1 MHALI
6 QRISDLFRPHAGWLT
21 LLAAVCLAGIG
32 IAAIATVPLDA
43 GGAGTDYAVK
53 QTKWLIIALVIM
65 LPLTLPH
72 TKLIGGLAYPLLI
85 ATVAMLGF
93 VILPFMPESI
103 VPVRNNIRA
112 WIDLKFMLFQPS
124 ELAKIAFILALAWY
138 LRHRDS
144 YRTLTG
150 LLLPFALLLIPVL
163 LILKQPDLGSAM
175 LFGPV
180 LFAMLVAA
188 GARMKHMGTLAALTL
203 LGLAMNLLIILYAP
217 PWMQVLKGYQRDRII
232 AMIDLMQGGTR
243 YIADQAY
250 QQNIGMT
257 LIGSGQGVGLGAA
270 RAETILRYNPLPEAH
285 NDMIFA
291 VIVNRWG
298 WSGAMIVLSLFV
310 LLVGS
315 FLVIAARNKNPF
327 ARLVVVGF
335 AALIFTQMTINI
347 GMAAGLLPVIGITL
361 PFVSYGGSS
370 LVTAFMMV
378 GLTMNFAA
386 TRPAI
391 ITRPSFEYDYA
402 DAI

>member
-1 MHALI
+1 MRQLLE
-6 QRISDLFRPHAGWLT
+6 RISDVCRPHPGWLT

-32 IAAIATVPLDA
+32 IAAIGTVPPP
-43 GGAGTDYAVK
+43 AVDTVNHAAK
-53 QTKWLIIALVIM
+53 QIQWLAIAMVVM

-72 TKLIGGLAYPLLI
+72 PKLIGDLAYPLLLLS
-85 ATVAMLGF
+85 VALLVF

-112 WIDLKFMLFQPS
+112 WIDLKFMLFQPT

-150 LLLPFALLLIPVL
+150 LLLPFSLMLIPVV

-175 LFGPV
+175 LFAPV

-188 GARMKHMGTLAALTL
+188 GARMRHMGTLATL
-203 LGLAMNLLIILYAP
+203 AVLGLALNLLIILYAP

-232 AMIDLMQGGTR
+232 AMVDLMQGGTR

-250 QQNIGMT
+250 QQNMGMT
-257 LIGSGQGVGLGAA
+257 LIGSGQGTGLGAA

-298 WSGAMIVLSLFV
+298 WSGAMVVLMLFV

-315 FLVIAARNKNPF
+315 LLVIALRSKDPF
-327 ARLVVVGF
+327 GRLIAVGF
-335 AALIFTQMTINI
+335 AALLFTQMTINI
-347 GMAAGLLPVIGITL
+347 GMTAGLLPVIGITL
-361 PFVSYGGSS
+361 PFISYGGSS

-378 GLTMNFAA
+378 GLAMNFAS
-386 TRPAI
+386 TRPSI
-391 ITRPSFEYDYA
+391 ITRPSFEYDLA